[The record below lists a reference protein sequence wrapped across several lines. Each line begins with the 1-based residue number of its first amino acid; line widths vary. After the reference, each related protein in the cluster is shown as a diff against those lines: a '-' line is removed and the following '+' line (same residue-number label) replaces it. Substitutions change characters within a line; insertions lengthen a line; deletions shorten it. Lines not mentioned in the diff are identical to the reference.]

1 MKTCSKLS
9 VFGLC
14 MALGAAFNGCTT
26 SNDNEGIILPP
37 DSDYNNPNSMADKI
51 PDELIANYQ
60 LLDVFYF
67 YAHQNGELSR
77 NILDYYNAPLLQDYG
92 YSACTSEYT
101 DVCYMYHKMSDPFT
115 RYYDPMYAPRILS
128 MLEESEKQVGI
139 GIQVDSVAVG
149 EQSAIVITEV
159 LPKSP
164 AEKAGLEANDTLL
177 AVDKTVPGSMKA
189 LSNLLSAED
198 GDTLAFDIKRGNDTL
213 TIPIEVGEFITPTVY
228 VSYKDS
234 IPVIRITEFTSET
247 VSDSG
252 TYGEFVTALKK
263 TEGAKST
270 IIDLRGNPGGSTD
283 QCNSISAELLND
295 GDVII
300 IDIETNV
307 DSIIKNQKRTYFQVF
322 DTVTFTATHD
332 GIGKDRYYVFLA
344 DSMSAS
350 CAEVMLS
357 AVTVNKRSPIVGQTS
372 YGKGIG
378 QYLLP
383 TYMEGLAL
391 ITGLRS
397 MDKNGDV
404 YHRVGIVPDFES
416 GDPNEQMAKAVEWAK
431 EMKQTRRTTGYY
443 GSESTGHFAKKA
455 RAKDTEVSFP
465 KNRKEFLKQL
475 GGKISIKKK

>member
-1 MKTCSKLS
+1 MKNCSKLATI
-9 VFGLC
+9 GLC
-14 MALGAAFNGCTT
+14 AVLGAAITGCTS
-26 SNDNEGIILPP
+26 SNDNEGIVLPP
-37 DSDYNNPNSMADKI
+37 DNI
-51 PDELIANYQ
+51 PEELLANHL

-67 YAHQNGELSR
+67 YAHQKGELSS
-77 NILDYYNAPLLQDYG
+77 NVLDYYNAPLLSDYG
-92 YSACTSEYT
+92 YSVCTSEYT

-115 RYYDPMYAPRILS
+115 RYYDPNYAPIIFN
-128 MLEESEKQVGI
+128 MLEESDKQIGV
-139 GIQVDSVAVG
+139 GIQVDSVTVD
-149 EQSAIVITEV
+149 ERSAIVITEV

-164 AEKAGLEANDTLL
+164 AKKAGLEANDTLL
-177 AVDKTVPGSMKA
+177 AVDQTVPGSLKA
-189 LSNLLSAED
+189 LSNLLSAEE
-198 GDTLAFDIKRGNDTL
+198 GDTLVFDVKRGEDTL
-213 TIPIEVGEFITPTVY
+213 TIPVEAGDFITPTVY
-228 VSYKDS
+228 VSYADS

-270 IIDLRGNPGGSTD
+270 IIDLRGNPGGNTD

-416 GDPNEQMAKAVEWAK
+416 GIPEEQMAKAVEWAK